1 MVELNKILSANQE
14 YSNGFKHGDLSIPPS
29 RKLAVL
35 ACMDARLTV
44 EDLLGL
50 STGDSHIIR
59 NAGGIATDDAIRSL
73 IISHELLGTQ
83 EFLVVNH
90 TDCGMLTFTDEE
102 LQKKLTDKY
111 KADASGL
118 KFHSFPNLEQ
128 NVKNQVDR
136 IKSTPFLPKDI
147 LVYGFT
153 YDVRTGKLVRVV

>member
-1 MVELNKILSANQE
+1 MVELNKLLRANE
-14 YSNGFKHGDLSIPPS
+14 KYSSNFKYGDLQIPPS

-44 EDLLGL
+44 ENFLGL
-50 STGDSHIIR
+50 TTGDSHIIR

-83 EFLVVNH
+83 EFVVVNH

-102 LQKKLTDKY
+102 LRKKLAGKY
-111 KADASGL
+111 NVDVSGL
-118 KFHSFPNLEQ
+118 TFYSFPDLEQ
-128 NVKNQVDR
+128 NVKNQVKK

-147 LVYGFT
+147 PVYGFT
-153 YDVRTGKLVRVV
+153 YDVKTGKLRRVV